1 MNCPNCQAENPDTA
15 KFCMS
20 CGTPLVLRCTNCQ
33 TELPPQARFCLNCG
47 TKVETAVPTPPPP
60 PPPPEPPPAQM
71 GGERR
76 AVTIMFADISGFT
89 AMSERMDPEQVRNL
103 MNRCFDHLVPIVE
116 KYEGTVDKFIGDEI
130 MALFG
135 APIAHEDDPARALR
149 VGLEMQAALRQFNA
163 EHNTDLGMH
172 AGINTGLVIAGGI
185 GSRGRRDYS
194 VMGDAVN
201 LAARLEDASERGE
214 IFVGPDTYR
223 LAAPLFDF
231 EPLPPMALKGKAE
244 PVQTYKLLGAKEQP
258 GRLRGLAGLVSPM
271 VGRDKEL
278 QTLLELSEAV
288 QAGAGRI
295 AVIVGEPG
303 LGKSRLL
310 AEWQTVGGKGQGTVK
325 WATGQCL
332 SYGQGLAY
340 HLLIDTLRSVIGVPA
355 AAEEPE
361 THVALKALTEE
372 LLGEEMMAVYPY
384 LGHLLS
390 LKLTGEA
397 QEQVRI
403 LDPQALQNQY
413 LAAMRRLL
421 TAVAHH
427 TPLAIVLE
435 DIHWADPSST
445 DLLIKLLPLATEAPI
460 LYCCITRPDFDV
472 PGWRLVTAVRD
483 QTDIPF
489 AELTLYTLSD
499 DDSRQLITNLLEID
513 ELPEHIRSVILKKAE
528 GNPFFV
534 EEVIRMLIDREA
546 IVLENGRWLAQ
557 ASIEQVDIPDNL
569 QSLLLA
575 RIDRLPDQ
583 VKHTLRV
590 ASVIGRQF
598 SVRVLEE
605 VLQTV

>member
-1 MNCPNCQAENPDTA
+1 
-15 KFCMS
+15 
-20 CGTPLVLRCTNCQ
+20 
-33 TELPPQARFCLNCG
+33 
-47 TKVETAVPTPPPP
+47 
-60 PPPPEPPPAQM
+60 
-71 GGERR
+71 
-76 AVTIMFADISGFT
+76 
-89 AMSERMDPEQVRNL
+89 
-103 MNRCFDHLVPIVE
+103 
-116 KYEGTVDKFIGDEI
+116 
-130 MALFG
+130 
-135 APIAHEDDPARALR
+135 
-149 VGLEMQAALRQFNA
+149 
-163 EHNTDLGMH
+163 
-172 AGINTGLVIAGGI
+172 
-185 GSRGRRDYS
+185 
-194 VMGDAVN
+194 
-201 LAARLEDASERGE
+201 
-214 IFVGPDTYR
+214 
-223 LAAPLFDF
+223 
-231 EPLPPMALKGKAE
+231 
-244 PVQTYKLLGAKEQP
+244 
-258 GRLRGLAGLVSPM
+258 M

-278 QTLLELSEAV
+278 QTLLELS
-288 QAGAGRI
+288 QATQTGSGRI
-295 AVIVGEPG
+295 AVIIGEPG

-310 AEWQTVGGKGQGTVK
+310 SEWQAAVSSLQSPVSFK

-361 THVALKALTEE
+361 THAALKALTEA

-421 TAVAHH
+421 TAVAQH
-427 TPLAIVLE
+427 TPLVIVLE

-445 DLLIKLLPLATEAPI
+445 DLLIKLLPLAAEAPI
-460 LYCCITRPDFDV
+460 LYCCITRPEFDV

-483 QTDIPF
+483 QTGIPF
-489 AELTLYTLSD
+489 AELTLHTLSD

-513 ELPEHIRSVILKKAE
+513 ELPEHIRAVILKKAE

-598 SVRVLEE
+598 SVRVLQE

>member
-1 MNCPNCQAENPDTA
+1 
-15 KFCMS
+15 
-20 CGTPLVLRCTNCQ
+20 
-33 TELPPQARFCLNCG
+33 
-47 TKVETAVPTPPPP
+47 
-60 PPPPEPPPAQM
+60 M

-149 VGLEMQAALRQFNA
+149 VGLEMQAALRRFNA
-163 EHNTDLGMH
+163 EHDTDLGMH

-231 EPLPPMALKGKAE
+231 ELLEPIRLKGKAE
-244 PVQTYKLLGAKEQP
+244 PVQIYKLLGAKEQP
-258 GRLRGLAGLVSPM
+258 GRIRGLAGLVSPM

-278 QTLLELSEAV
+278 QTLLELSDAV

-295 AVIVGEPG
+295 AVIAGEPG

-310 AEWQTVGGKGQGTVK
+310 AEWQSSITRSEATQPSLK
-325 WATGQCL
+325 WVTGQCL

-340 HLLIDTLRSVIGVPA
+340 HLLIDTLRSLIGMPA

-361 THVALKALTEE
+361 THAALKELAEE
-372 LLGEEMMAVYPY
+372 LLAEEMMAVYPY

-397 QEQVRI
+397 QEQVSI

-421 TAVAHH
+421 TAVAYD

-445 DLLIKLLPLATEAPI
+445 DLLIKLLPLAAEMPL
-460 LYCCITRPDFDV
+460 LYCFITRPDFDA
-472 PGWRLVTAVRD
+472 PGWRLVKAVRE
-483 QTDIPF
+483 QSNIPF
-489 AELTLYTLSD
+489 AELTLHTLSD

-546 IVLENGRWLAQ
+546 IVAENGRWLAQ

-605 VLQTV
+605 VLQAV

>member
-1 MNCPNCQAENPDTA
+1 
-15 KFCMS
+15 
-20 CGTPLVLRCTNCQ
+20 
-33 TELPPQARFCLNCG
+33 
-47 TKVETAVPTPPPP
+47 
-60 PPPPEPPPAQM
+60 M

-149 VGLEMQAALRQFNA
+149 VGLEMQTALRQFNA
-163 EHNTDLGMH
+163 QHGTDLGMH

-185 GSRGRRDYS
+185 GSQGRRDYS

-223 LAAPLFDF
+223 LAAPLFNF
-231 EPLPPMALKGKAE
+231 ETLPPIRLKGKAE
-244 PVQTYKLLGAKEQP
+244 PVRIYKLLGAKEQP
-258 GRLRGLAGLVSPM
+258 GRMRGLAGLVSPM

-278 QTLLELSEAV
+278 QTLLELSDAV
-288 QAGAGRI
+288 QAGTGRI
-295 AVIVGEPG
+295 AIIAGEPG

-310 AEWQTVGGKGQGTVK
+310 SEWQAATTQSPFK

-340 HLLIDTLRSVIGVPA
+340 HLLIDTLRSVIGVPT

-361 THVALKALTEE
+361 THAALKTLTEE
-372 LLGEEMMAVYPY
+372 LLGEEMMTVYPY

-413 LAAMRRLL
+413 LAATRRLL
-421 TAVAHH
+421 TAVSHH
-427 TPLAIVLE
+427 TPLVIVLE

-445 DLLIKLLPLATEAPI
+445 DLLIKLLTLATEAPI
-460 LYCCITRPDFDV
+460 FYCCITRPDFDV
-472 PGWRLVTAVRD
+472 PGWRLVMAVRE

-489 AELTLYTLSD
+489 AELTLTTLSD

-513 ELPEHIRSVILKKAE
+513 ELPDHIRAVILKKAE